1 MGGDHEYG
9 RGDAPGD
16 GSRAYGGGRRGYGSA
31 DDQAQ
36 QPRGYGER
44 SYGSPAGSESNG
56 DNGAGGGA
64 GGASGGARGYGAP
77 DNGGARGYGSS
88 PRSYDAPV
96 DSHGA
101 YGGNRGSRGGRGA
114 PIPGEV
120 VPPDSAG
127 TRQMPSFPGQP
138 GSGAG
143 EEVGAAPRR
152 SRLEERQAARNGTAE
167 YAPGQERS
175 TRYDRSAIDGR
186 STRNGAGRRGAGPGG
201 PEGPGGRG
209 PGGRAGNRPTKKTGY
224 HRYFDYPR
232 TGKVGWQQWVPSIK
246 QVCSFVLGGFFLL
259 IGLVAFEYAT
269 VQIPSEN
276 SIATQQVT
284 SFAYDDGTTFANY
297 GKQNRQNVEISQ
309 IPPVMQN
316 AIIAAEDKTFRTNN
330 GISYTGIARSILN
343 DLEGKPLQG
352 GSTLTQQFVK
362 NAYLNQNQTFSRKL
376 DEIFIAL
383 KIGKTQSKDWV
394 MQNYLNTVFFGRDS
408 YGIQAASKAWFG
420 KDVSQI
426 TDPSEAAFLAA
437 MVNEP
442 TNFSKGWDS
451 GVISSDPQTAAYWQ
465 NELKLRWKA
474 VLDNMLGYGLINQ
487 ADHDKAVGTFP
498 TPAAQASVTGE
509 TVEQQQMQTAVSNWI
524 ESYAA
529 ANPNSGI
536 PSLDKIQSGG
546 YTVVTT
552 FNQNYMNLAQKAVQ
566 DSLLSKLH
574 SSNWYDQNL
583 YPALA
588 AVDPTTGELVA
599 FYGGTTQF
607 NWATQGQMQPGST
620 FKAFT
625 LATAFKQNISPNS
638 YINGDSPWP
647 NMSDPTEVASAKGDP
662 KVTNDDGS
670 HGMIDINT
678 ATAASINTAFVRLSN
693 QLGYNNV
700 MQTVNDLGI
709 TTKNAQGLE
718 ANARLTLGTAAV
730 SPARMADAYS
740 TFADN
745 GSQYPLIMVK
755 EIKTAGGVDWKPP
768 ITPKQVLD
776 ANVAETVT
784 QTLTHVTHDNDG
796 TGAAAPGES
805 GLSNIAGKT
814 GTSTMDLTTLQQ
826 KYPEVF
832 AKTQGGHYDTAA
844 TWFNGFTT
852 KLETAVSLSRW
863 ITEPNP
869 SAGQPGQPATIQIQA
884 PVDNIEN
891 KGFSF
896 GADYPLAIWSD
907 FMKLMQDT
915 KSKFVGDTAF
925 PQPNTS
931 NMTVSNSPTPS
942 TSPSATNSSKAP
954 NPTLSASPSDSASSS
969 ATSSPS
975 CSGLAGFLGNCPSG
989 TPNTTASPTTSKTGR
1004 PGGGG
1009 GGGTG

>member
-31 DDQAQ
+31 DNQAEQ
-36 QPRGYGER
+36 ARGHGER
-44 SYGSPAGSESNG
+44 SYGSSAGSA
-56 DNGAGGGA
+56 DGG
-64 GGASGGARGYGAP
+64 SGGARGYGVP
-77 DNGGARGYGSS
+77 DSGGARGYGDST
-88 PRSYDAPV
+88 RGYEAPV
-96 DSHGA
+96 DSYGA
-101 YGGNRGSRGGRGA
+101 YGGTRGSRGRGA
-114 PIPGEV
+114 AIPGEV
-120 VPPDSAG
+120 VSPDSAG
-127 TRQMPSFPGQP
+127 TRQLPGLTGQ
-138 GSGAG
+138 SAG
-143 EEVGAAPRR
+143 GDGDAVGTAPRR
-152 SRLEERQAARNGTAE
+152 SRLEERQAARNGSAE

-175 TRYDRSAIDGR
+175 TRYRRSAIDGR

-201 PEGPGGRG
+201 PDGPGGRG
-209 PGGRAGNRPTKKTGY
+209 PGRPVKKTGY

-232 TGKVGWQQWVPSIK
+232 TGKVGWRQFVPSIK

-259 IGLVAFEYAT
+259 IGLIAFEYAT

-284 SFAYDDGTTFANY
+284 SYTYDDGSSTFATY
-297 GKQNRQNVEISQ
+297 GKQNRQNVDISQ
-309 IPPVMQN
+309 IPMVMQN

-362 NAYLNQNQTFSRKL
+362 NAYLNQNQTFTRKL
-376 DEIFIAL
+376 DEVFIAL

-394 MQNYLNTVFFGRDS
+394 MQNYLNTVFFGRNS
-408 YGIQAASKAWFG
+408 YGIEAASKAWFG
-420 KDVSQI
+420 KDVNQI
-426 TDPSEAAFLAA
+426 TDPAQAAFLAA
-437 MVNEP
+437 MVNQP

-451 GVISSDPQTAAYWQ
+451 GVISSDPQTAAYWVS
-465 NELKLRWKA
+465 ELKLRWKA

-487 ADHDKAVGTFP
+487 ADHDKALTSFP

-509 TVEQQQMQTAVSNWI
+509 TVQQQQMQTAVSNWI

-529 ANPNSGI
+529 ANPGSNI
-536 PSLDKIQSGG
+536 PSLQTIEAGG

-552 FNQNYMNLAQKAVQ
+552 FNQHYMDLAQQAVQ
-566 DSLLSKLH
+566 ESLLSKLH

-647 NMSDPTEVASAKGDP
+647 NTSDPTEVAAAKGDP

-670 HGMIDINT
+670 HGQIDINT
-678 ATAASINTAFVRLSN
+678 ATAASVNTAFVRLSN
-693 QLGYNNV
+693 QVGYSNV
-700 MQTVNDLGI
+700 MQTINDLGI
-709 TTKNAQGLE
+709 NSHNAQGLTP
-718 ANARLTLGTAAV
+718 NARLTLGISAV
-730 SPARMADAYS
+730 SPARMASAYS

-755 EIKTAGGVDWKPP
+755 EIKTAGGVDWKPT

-776 ANVAETVT
+776 SNVAETVT
-784 QTLTHVTHDNDG
+784 QTLTHVTHDSDG

-805 GLSNIAGKT
+805 GLTNIAGKT
-814 GTSTMDLTTLQQ
+814 GTSTMDLGTLQQ
-826 KYPEVF
+826 KYPDVY
-832 AKTQGGHYDTAA
+832 AKTQNGHYDTAA

-869 SAGQPGQPATIQIQA
+869 SAGQAGQPATIQIQA

-907 FMKLMQDT
+907 FMKLMQGT
-915 KSKFVGDTAF
+915 KSKFVGDNAF
-925 PQPNTS
+925 PQPNIG
-931 NMTVSNSPTPS
+931 NMTVSGSPVPSTSSAPATTKAPNPGQSNQASPTLS
-942 TSPSATNSSKAP
+942 DSPSATATPSCGG
-954 NPTLSASPSDSASSS
+954 LSAIFGGCQS
-969 ATSSPS
+969 SSPS
-975 CSGLAGFLGNCPSG
+975 SSGSPSSSR
-989 TPNTTASPTTSKTGR
+989 TK
-1004 PGGGG
+1004 GGGG
-1009 GGGTG
+1009 GLPSP